1 MDTRRIEKLSNAF
14 GPAGFEGEVARLIN
28 EIYEGSKKLESDTM
42 NNVFIGLGE
51 KKKKLRIMLDAHID
65 EVGFMVS
72 NIHDNGML
80 GLHALGGWVEH
91 NLPSQVFLLRN
102 DKGEFIRGVVASK
115 PPHFMSEEERS
126 RGLKLEH
133 LVVDLG
139 VSSAEEVRKL
149 GIGIGSPMVPEVAFK
164 AMPERNLL
172 MGKAFDCR
180 LGVAAL
186 LDVIEAIE
194 DLDLDLEIVGS
205 LSSQEEGGLRGAQ
218 VSARKIEPDLALAFE
233 GCPADDS
240 FLAPPK
246 AQTLLH
252 HGPMLRHV
260 DKGMLTHPGFQKF
273 ALETAR
279 KHGIAH
285 QEAVRS
291 GGSTN
296 GSPIHLSNAGVPTI
310 VLGIP
315 VRYIHSHYGYAS
327 MKDYVATVE
336 LAVGIIKAMN
346 EGVYRSFKPF

>member
-1 MDTRRIEKLSNAF
+1 MDTSRIEKLTNAF
-14 GPAGFEGEVARLIN
+14 GPAGFETEVARLIPN
-28 EIYEGSKKLESDTM
+28 IYKGSKKLEADTM
-42 NNVFIGLGE
+42 NNVFIGLKGE
-51 KKKKLRIMLDAHID
+51 KKKLRIMLDAHID

-72 NIHDNGML
+72 YVHDNGML

-91 NLPSQVFLLRN
+91 NLPSQIFLIRN
-102 DKGEFIRGVVASK
+102 DKGEYIRGVVASK

-126 RGLKLEH
+126 RGLKLDH

-139 VSSAEEVRKL
+139 VSSADEVREL
-149 GIGIGSPMVPEVAFK
+149 GIGIGSPMVPEVVFK
-164 AMPERNLL
+164 AFPERNLL

-186 LDVIEAIE
+186 LEVIETIE
-194 DLDLDLEIVGS
+194 ELNLDLEVVGS

-218 VSARKIEPDLALAFE
+218 VSARRIEPDLALVFE

-240 FLAPPK
+240 FLAPPE

-260 DKGMLTHPGFQKF
+260 DRGMLTHPGFQSF
-273 ALETAR
+273 ALGIAR
-279 KHGIAH
+279 KQGIAC

-327 MKDYVATVE
+327 MKDYRATVE
-336 LAVGIIKAMN
+336 LAIEILKAIN
-346 EGVYRSFKPF
+346 EEVYQSFKPF